1 MKSHK
6 RVRNMKSVH
15 ARRKGR
21 TRERVLAA
29 LELLEREGAELSFAL
44 VARVAG
50 VSRPTIYNHPELRAA
65 VDRGIAL
72 QRDAR
77 RRLELKK
84 SEDAATIKKL
94 RADNAKLRRKNR
106 WQADMIAVLKDTGPV
121 IRDEDIV
128 ERL

>member
-1 MKSHK
+1 MKSDR
-6 RVRNMKSVH
+6 RVRNIKSVH
-15 ARRKGR
+15 ARRRKG
-21 TRERVLAA
+21 TKERVMAA
-29 LELLEREGAELSFAL
+29 LELLERDGAELSFAL

-50 VSRPTIYNHPELRAA
+50 VSRPTIYNHPELQAA

-94 RADNAKLRRKNR
+94 RTDNAKLRKKNR
-106 WQADMIAVLKDTGPV
+106 WQADMIAILKDTGPV

>member
-1 MKSHK
+1 MKSDR
-6 RVRNMKSVH
+6 RVRNIKSVH
-15 ARRKGR
+15 ARRRKGTKGR
-21 TRERVLAA
+21 VMAA
-29 LELLEREGAELSFAL
+29 LELLERDGAELSFAL

-84 SEDAATIKKL
+84 SEDAATIKRL
-94 RADNAKLRRKNR
+94 RADNAKLRKKNR
-106 WQADMIAVLKDTGPV
+106 QQADMIAVLRDTGPV